1 MRWTNLKTG
10 TWVRADR
17 TCGGSY
23 HRSVVYPS
31 IISTSLT
38 QHAGDQC
45 DLGYAL

>member
-1 MRWTNLKTG
+1 MRWMNLKTG

-17 TCGGSY
+17 ISAGLY
-23 HRSVVYPS
+23 HRSVVYSS

-45 DLGYAL
+45 DLRYAL